1 MRETGLRD
9 TTAPCQNDPMSAS
22 PTSIAPRILVIRRR
36 YLGDIVLLGAVF
48 RALKA
53 HWPQAHLAGLVQPAY
68 ADVLSINPD
77 VSTILRLPVRWFKW
91 PGFLREIRRAGFTHV
106 LDLDNTERTALIA
119 RASGAAIRVLLYH
132 GQLRPKLPGLYTH
145 RVHDPSERHERL
157 PITDYYLRS
166 LEPLGVPLTD
176 RRVKLEPRAPEVA
189 ALQRYVGAAGPVVL
203 VHPGSRSPNR
213 VWPAANFAT
222 ICDRVQDELGAQVV
236 LVGGPG
242 ERPLLEQIRGH
253 MHTHATVFERT
264 LSIPQFSALARLS
277 AVLLCHDSGPMHV
290 AAATGTRVVA
300 ILGSQNAAVFP
311 PSGEG
316 HTLLQPPLPC
326 TRCVAPDHCVR
337 GDSYRTLCVHNVS
350 VERVFDALAAT
361 LGRS

>member
-1 MRETGLRD
+1 
-9 TTAPCQNDPMSAS
+9 MSVS
-22 PTSIAPRILVIRRR
+22 RTSTVPRILVIRRR

-53 HWPQAHLAGLVQPAY
+53 HWPDARLAGLVQAAY
-68 ADVLSINPD
+68 ADVLTINPD
-77 VSTILRLPVRWFKW
+77 VSEVLRLPRRWFEW
-91 PGFLREIRRAGFTHV
+91 PRFLRDVRRARFTHV
-106 LDLDNTERTALIA
+106 LDLDNTERTALIT
-119 RASGAAIRVLLYH
+119 RASGAAVRVLLYH
-132 GQLRPKLPGLYTH
+132 GDLRPKLRALYTH
-145 RVHDPSERHERL
+145 HVHDPSGRHEAL

-166 LEPLGVPLTD
+166 LEPLGVPILD
-176 RRVKLEPRAPEVA
+176 RRVQLEPRTAEIG
-189 ALQRYVGAAGPVVL
+189 ALRRFVGASGTVVL

-213 VWPAANFAT
+213 VWPAENFAAV
-222 ICDRVQDELGAQVV
+222 CDRVQDELGAQVV

-242 ERPLLEQIRGH
+242 ERPLLEQIRAH

-264 LSIPQFSALARLS
+264 LTVPQFAALARLS
-277 AVLLCHDSGPMHV
+277 TVLLCHDSGPMHV

-326 TRCVAPDHCVR
+326 TRCVAPDRCVP
-337 GDSYRTLCVHNVS
+337 GDSYRTLCVQNVA

-361 LGRS
+361 LGRT